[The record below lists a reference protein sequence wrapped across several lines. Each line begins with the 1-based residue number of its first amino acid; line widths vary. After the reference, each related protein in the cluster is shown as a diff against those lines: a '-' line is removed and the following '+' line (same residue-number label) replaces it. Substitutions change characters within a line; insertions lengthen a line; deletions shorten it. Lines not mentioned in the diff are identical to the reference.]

1 MAATN
6 MSSLLLTQLGKPAEF
21 SRDGRFAALY
31 GVPVAAKPAELE
43 PEPDPVT
50 EAYER
55 GYAEG
60 AARAAEDA
68 RLAEQDRNA
77 ARGAIEL
84 AFAQLDADDA
94 AQLSEKLRQSV
105 LALCEAAVLP
115 LAVDPEG
122 LRQRVARAVGMLQR
136 AQDERV
142 VRLNPEDLVLIGAR
156 LPKSLTVEADAS
168 VERGGLRIET
178 ADGGVEDG
186 PSHWRRALA
195 EAFRQ

>member
-1 MAATN
+1 
-6 MSSLLLTQLGKPAEF
+6 MSSLALALLGKRSEF

-31 GVPVAAKPAELE
+31 ATPAAAQPAVLA
-43 PEPDPVT
+43 PEPDPLT

-55 GYAEG
+55 GYTEG
-60 AARAAEDA
+60 AAHAAEDA
-68 RLAEQDRNA
+68 RLAEQDREA

-94 AQLSEKLRQSV
+94 TRLSERMRETV

-115 LAVDPEG
+115 LAVDPNG
-122 LRQRVARAVGMLQR
+122 LKLRVERAVGMLQR
-136 AQDERV
+136 AHDERV

-156 LPKSLTVEADAS
+156 LPASLTVEADAG

-178 ADGGVEDG
+178 VDGGIEDG

-195 EAFRQ
+195 EAFRQC

>member
-1 MAATN
+1 
-6 MSSLLLTQLGKPAEF
+6 MSSLLLTQFGKPAEF
-21 SRDGRFAALY
+21 SRGGRFAALY
-31 GVPVAAKPAELE
+31 GVADVAEPVEALPR
-43 PEPDPVT
+43 PDPVT
-50 EAYER
+50 EAYQH

-60 AARAAEDA
+60 AANAAEDA
-68 RLAEQDRNA
+68 RLAEEDRNA

-94 AQLSEKLRQSV
+94 EQLSERLRQTV

-115 LAVDPEG
+115 LALDPEG
-122 LRQRVARAVGMLQR
+122 LAQRVVRAVGMLQR

-178 ADGGVEDG
+178 TDGGVEDG

-195 EAFRQ
+195 EAFRQC

>member
-1 MAATN
+1 
-6 MSSLLLTQLGKPAEF
+6 MSSQALMRPGKPAEF
-21 SRDGRFAALY
+21 SRGGRYAALY
-31 GVPVAAKPAELE
+31 GTPAPAKPAELA

-55 GYAEG
+55 GYTEG
-60 AARAAEDA
+60 AAHAAEDA
-68 RLAEQDRNA
+68 RLAEEDREA

-94 AQLSEKLRQSV
+94 ARLSERLRETVQ
-105 LALCEAAVLP
+105 ALCEAAVLP
-115 LAVDPEG
+115 LAVDLEG
-122 LRQRVARAVGMLQR
+122 LRKRVERAVGMLQR

-156 LPKSLTVEADAS
+156 LPASLTVEADAS

-186 PSHWRRALA
+186 PSHWHRALA
-195 EAFRQ
+195 EAFGQC

>member
-1 MAATN
+1 

-21 SRDGRFAALY
+21 SHGGRFAALY
-31 GVPVAAKPAELE
+31 GARAAAEPAELV
-43 PEPDPVT
+43 PETDPVT

-60 AARAAEDA
+60 AANAAEDA
-68 RLAEQDRNA
+68 RLAEEDRNA

-84 AFAQLDADDA
+84 AFERLDADDA
-94 AQLSEKLRQSV
+94 AQLSEKLRHTV

-115 LAVDPEG
+115 LALEPEG
-122 LRQRVARAVGMLQR
+122 LRQRVERAVGMLQR

-178 ADGGVEDG
+178 TDGGVEDG

>member
-1 MAATN
+1 
-6 MSSLLLTQLGKPAEF
+6 MSSLPLMQLGKPAGF
-21 SRDGRFAALY
+21 SRGGRFAALY
-31 GVPVAAKPAELE
+31 GTPAAAQPAALA
-43 PEPDPVT
+43 PEPDPLT

-55 GYAEG
+55 GYSEG
-60 AARAAEDA
+60 AAHAAEDA
-68 RLAEQDRNA
+68 RKAELDREA

-84 AFAQLDADDA
+84 AFTRLDADDA
-94 AQLSEKLRQSV
+94 ARLSERLRDTV

-115 LAVDPEG
+115 LALDPNG
-122 LRQRVARAVGMLQR
+122 LRQRVERAVGMLQR

-156 LPKSLTVEADAS
+156 LPASLTVEADAS

-195 EAFRQ
+195 EAFGQC

>member
-1 MAATN
+1 
-6 MSSLLLTQLGKPAEF
+6 MSSLPLAQLGKRPEF
-21 SRDGRFAALY
+21 SRDGRFAALF
-31 GVPVAAKPAELE
+31 GAKPVPRPAEPV

-55 GYAEG
+55 GYTEG
-60 AARAAEDA
+60 AAHAAEDA
-68 RLAEQDRNA
+68 RLAEQDRDA

-84 AFAQLDADDA
+84 AFARLNADDA
-94 AQLSEKLRQSV
+94 AQLSERLRQTV

-115 LAVDPEG
+115 LALDTEG
-122 LRQRVARAVGMLQR
+122 LALRVERAVGMLQR

-142 VRLNPEDLVLIGAR
+142 VRLHPEDLVLIGTR
-156 LPKSLTVEADAS
+156 LPASLTVEADAS

-186 PSHWRRALA
+186 PSHWRRILA
-195 EAFRQ
+195 EAFQC

>member
-1 MAATN
+1 MR
-6 MSSLLLTQLGKPAEF
+6 LGKPAGF
-21 SRDGRFAALY
+21 SRGGRFAALY
-31 GVPVAAKPAELE
+31 GNPAAAKPAELA

-55 GYAEG
+55 GYHEG
-60 AARAAEDA
+60 AAHAAEDA
-68 RLAEQDRNA
+68 RLAEQEREM

-94 AQLSEKLRQSV
+94 TRLAERLRETV

-115 LAVDPEG
+115 LALDPEG
-122 LRQRVARAVGMLQR
+122 LRKRVERAVGMLQR

-156 LPKSLTVEADAS
+156 LPASLTVEADAS

-178 ADGGVEDG
+178 TDGGVEDG
-186 PSHWRRALA
+186 PTHWRRALA
-195 EAFRQ
+195 EAFGQC